1 MTSDF
6 VIRVAE
12 TGDVPQMQAIA
23 HDAYNVYVEKMRAI
37 QHPCMLIFIRISA
50 RILFLWP

>member
-12 TGDVPQMQAIA
+12 TGDVPQVQAIA
-23 HDAYNVYVEKMRAI
+23 GIAVAI
-37 QHPCMLIFIRISA
+37 ATLAVGVQP
-50 RILFLWP
+50 